1 MSIRRRRAIP
11 QVEAME
17 SRALLSKG
25 LPVLSMGTYA
35 AVVSRVDR
43 DLGALAKTGNLPL
56 VTHALHQLSR
66 AVPHG
71 GDQLFPTW
79 QAHLSIYQPT
89 VPGSGSA
96 TEKQLLADLD
106 QYIKQGV
113 ASGKFR
119 VRGPG
124 STKFQP
130 GPGNP
135 ASGPIGPINVNLPG
149 NVTVVPNP
157 PTASGNSIP
166 YTLNYNFGYRNSS
179 VTFTVPISSVT
190 GGQFVLNAT
199 GQNRINWNLSNTM
212 LLTGYRFT
220 IVRPG
225 TSASGTAFVTNAAD
239 QSGFFRTITYG
250 ASSGMLNQ
258 IVTMSNPT
266 RPQFTYAYF
275 QPQVTFRTFGPGT
288 VFIQETPIFSNGGS
302 PR

>member
-1 MSIRRRRAIP
+1 
-11 QVEAME
+11 ME
-17 SRALLSKG
+17 SRALLSRG
-25 LPVLSMGTYA
+25 LPVITMGTYA

-43 DLGALAKTGNLPL
+43 DMGALAKTGNLPL

-66 AVPHG
+66 AIPFG
-71 GDQLFPTW
+71 GHQLFPTW

-89 VPGSGSA
+89 VPGSSA
-96 TEKQLLADLD
+96 AAEKQLVADLN
-106 QYIKQGV
+106 QYVKEGV
-113 ASGKFR
+113 TSGKFR
-119 VRGPG
+119 VIGPG
-124 STKFQP
+124 SAAFQ
-130 GPGNP
+130 
-135 ASGPIGPINVNLPG
+135 SGGGSGGGGIESSPIGPINVNIPA

-157 PTASGNSIP
+157 PTASSNSVP
-166 YTLNYNFGYRNSS
+166 YTLNYNFGYRNGS
-179 VTFTVPISSVT
+179 VTFTLPISAVT

-225 TSASGTAFVTNAAD
+225 TSASGAAFVTNAVD

-250 ASSGMLNQ
+250 ASGGMLNQ

-288 VFIQETPIFSNGGS
+288 VLIQETPIFSNGGS